1 MWFLFQDVAAL
12 LDRECTTRQAE
23 VGRVKLAWAQSL
35 RWCPWSLPL
44 HSKFT
49 TGIQHNIYWNLSIWE
64 VPEHSSHFYVFLLEI
79 LYGLFSVG
87 SQQCQMVS
95 GFRPPTESD
104 NLQFLS
110 RSDDQRSE
118 FHMMQ
123 QTWSYEEYQYAYV
136 YTVYTLGVQ
145 RPLKNRYCRFSP
157 KKCNRKAYVC
167 IHGMEAWRALH
178 AFFRWIAFRSS
189 GVGYAPDTK
198 CLWRLSDWH
207 IVEDLWTVW
216 VWKKFLMAQAKL
228 VTVSERRCNQE
239 WSLRQLKRCRASI
252 PHIALWGCWKHLE
265 ITLRKELIDKELCN
279 WWFNADSLHFTV
291 W

>member
-1 MWFLFQDVAAL
+1 M
-12 LDRECTTRQAE
+12 
-23 VGRVKLAWAQSL
+23 S
-35 RWCPWSLPL
+35 
-44 HSKFT
+44 
-49 TGIQHNIYWNLSIWE
+49 N
-64 VPEHSSHFYVFLLEI
+64 
-79 LYGLFSVG
+79 
-87 SQQCQMVS
+87 
-95 GFRPPTESD
+95 GFRISTTNREWQPAVPF
-104 NLQFLS
+104 QKW
-110 RSDDQRSE
+110 
-118 FHMMQ
+118 
-123 QTWSYEEYQYAYV
+123 WSKKWISHDA
-136 YTVYTLGVQ
+136 TNMKLRKISICICIYTLGVQ
-145 RPLKNRYCRFSP
+145 RPLRNRYCRFSP
-157 KKCNRKAYVC
+157 KTWNRKAYVC

-207 IVEDLWTVW
+207 IVEDIWTVW
-216 VWKKFLMAQAKL
+216 VWKKFQMAQAKL

-279 WWFNADSLHFTV
+279 WWFNADSLHSTV